1 MSYFLNTAV
10 NIEGNK
16 KLRDPQIEA
25 YYKIKDY
32 FSSPREDRNALVV
45 LPTGT
50 GKSGLVSIAPYGVAK
65 KRVLIITPGLVTKDS
80 IRKTQELLE
89 GSFWLKHDVIFS
101 IQDIPV
107 VNEYTP
113 DISDEHLNA
122 SHIVYTN
129 IQKLTGSRESS
140 LINRVDSDFF
150 DFIIIDEAHHAPA
163 KSWVDA
169 TLYFSEAKLLHVT
182 GTPYRGD
189 GASIPGVKIHETKL
203 SEVMRKRYVKW
214 LRKETVNSKDL
225 FFYTP
230 DIPGKKLTKEE
241 VLSFHEKEWI
251 EKSIALSKDCSVEV
265 INHSIEKWHDLKNL
279 SPRVPHKILAVGCS
293 ISHAEDLKDWYEE
306 RGLKTIIVHSHMAK
320 EEIEQSFRLIDAHQ
334 CDVVVSV
341 NMLMEGYD
349 HKYLSILSIFRPY
362 RSDNAFAQIVGRIL
376 RAIPDTEI
384 TDFSI
389 DNNGLVIFHEEIGL
403 NEQWE
408 KFQSEINR
416 VEKRQAREMS
426 FSDQEYNER
435 NSLLAEIASG
445 EGFLSD
451 RDSYLEGFDFNEKFE
466 EARKQVEEKVKEKVE
481 KISEALGISE
491 EAAEELRN
499 KLEEQESRNAAIDI
513 DAVLLEKR
521 PAQARKKLRQMLT
534 DKVQDAV
541 YNLLIDIDIGEKSSE
556 LAPVFSKH
564 MRNVKATD
572 ANDGIL
578 VRYVFSR
585 LVREFGPVDKRD
597 NSTLLKSMD
606 KIDDFIEEIRR
617 MLDA

>member
-1 MSYFLNTAV
+1 MSYFIDTAV

-32 FSSPREDRNALVV
+32 FSVPREDRNALVV

-50 GKSGLVSIAPYGVAK
+50 GKSGLVSIAPFGVAN

-89 GSFWLKHDVIFS
+89 GSFWLQHDVIFS
-101 IQDIPV
+101 IQDIPI

-113 DISDEHLNA
+113 DISDEHLND
-122 SHIVYTN
+122 SHIVYAN
-129 IQKLTGSRESS
+129 IQKITGSRKSS
-140 LINRVDSDFF
+140 LINRVSSDFF
-150 DFIIIDEAHHAPA
+150 DFIIVDEAHHAPA
-163 KSWVDA
+163 QSWVDA
-169 TLYFSEAKLLHVT
+169 ALYFSEAKILHVT

-189 GASIPGVKIHETKL
+189 GAEILGVKIHETKL
-203 SEVMRKRYVKW
+203 SEVMRKKYVKW

-241 VLSFHEKEWI
+241 VLCFHEREWI
-251 EKSIALSKDCSVEV
+251 EKSIALSKDCSAEV
-265 INHSIEKWHDLKNL
+265 INHSVERWNELRKL

-293 ISHAEDLKDWYEE
+293 ISHAEDIKNWYEE
-306 RGLKTIIVHSHMAK
+306 SGLRTIIIHSRMEKA
-320 EEIEQSFRLIDAHQ
+320 EIEQSFRLIDSHQ

-349 HKYLSILSIFRPY
+349 HKYLSILAIFRPY

-376 RAIPDTEI
+376 RAIPDDEI
-384 TDFSI
+384 TNFSI

-403 NEQWE
+403 NDQWG

-416 VEKRQAREMS
+416 VEKRQTRELD
-426 FSDQEYNER
+426 FSDREYTER
-435 NSLLAEIASG
+435 ASLLAEIASG

-451 RDSYLEGFDFNEKFE
+451 KDSYLEDFDFNERFE
-466 EARKQVEEKVKEKVE
+466 EARKSIEERVRQQIETL
-481 KISEALGISE
+481 SESLGISGE
-491 EAAEELRN
+491 EAERFKN
-499 KLEEQESRNAAIDI
+499 TLEENEARNAANDI
-513 DAVLLEKR
+513 DAILLEKR
-521 PAQARKKLRQMLT
+521 PAQARKKLREML
-534 DKVQDAV
+534 KNRAQDGV
-541 YNLLIDIDIGEKSSE
+541 YNLLIDLNIDEKGTE
-556 LAPVFSKH
+556 LAPVFKRH
-564 MRNVKATD
+564 MSNVKLTY

-578 VRYVFSR
+578 VRYVFSK
-585 LVREFGPVDKRD
+585 LAVEFGPVDDRD
-597 NSTLLKSMD
+597 NSTLLKSLD
-606 KIDDFIEEIRR
+606 KIDDIIEEIRR
-617 MLDA
+617 ML